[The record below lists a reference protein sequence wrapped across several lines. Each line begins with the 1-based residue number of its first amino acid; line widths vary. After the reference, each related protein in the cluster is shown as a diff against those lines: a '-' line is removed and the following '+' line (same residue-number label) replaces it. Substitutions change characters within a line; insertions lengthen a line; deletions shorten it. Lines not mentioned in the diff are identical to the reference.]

1 MSSLLPY
8 THRISDR
15 ARRITIKVEPS
26 GEVVVVT
33 PKRYS
38 ASQMV
43 AFVTQNQDWIVR
55 TREKLLHKKANEY
68 GETATTL
75 HIFGK
80 KYTKNVVVGTQDQ
93 YGVWIKGERVSIN
106 ALTEKQVPALIER
119 FFKNTAEEYIVPRTY
134 QLAEKMDISFKNIS
148 LRQQKTRWGS
158 CSSRGNL
165 NFNWRLVHAPPAVI
179 DYVIIHELA
188 HRTHMNHSARF
199 WALVAKFDP
208 EYTQHRRWLS
218 SHGMSVG

>member
-1 MSSLLPY
+1 MSSPLTY
-8 THRISDR
+8 VHRISPR

-26 GEVVVVT
+26 GEVIVVT

-38 ASQMV
+38 ATQMTS
-43 AFVTQNQDWIVR
+43 FVHQNQDWITR
-55 TREKLLHKKANEY
+55 TRNKLLQKKANEY
-68 GETATTL
+68 GETASTL
-75 HIFGK
+75 HVFGK
-80 KYTKNVVVGTQDQ
+80 KYLKRVVVDAGHS
-93 YGVWIKGERVSIN
+93 YGVWIKNDEVVINVLNTSQVSPL
-106 ALTEKQVPALIER
+106 LTR
-119 FFKNTAEEYIVPRTY
+119 FLKNTAEEYIVPRTH
-134 QLAEKMDISFKNIS
+134 QLAKKMDIRFNNIS

-158 CSSRGNL
+158 CSSKGNL

-188 HRTHMNHSARF
+188 HRAHMNHSARF

-208 EYTQHRRWLS
+208 EYGTHRRWLS